1 MGRSFIKTSLQKAL
15 ETKGEQ
21 ACQDILDLAN
31 TFLEES
37 EVQVPE
43 RACISWQDG
52 GTGPASG
59 KL

>member
-1 MGRSFIKTSLQKAL
+1 MKM
-15 ETKGEQ
+15 KGEQ
-21 ACQDILDLAN
+21 ACQDILNLAN
-31 TFLEES
+31 RFLEES